1 MKKSLLDV
9 LFMSEKRKAVLL
21 LLEDGAKEMDT
32 ILKFLKTS
40 RQSLLPQIKILKE
53 HHLVTH
59 YDDTYELTSVGK
71 LIVDAMIPLLDKTE
85 VLDNDIDY
93 WGSRNLDFI
102 PSYLLE
108 KIDQLKNCEI
118 INPSLT
124 ELFAIHKSLNPEYNV
139 SKSVSVVT
147 TILYPDFDSIVTEML
162 ENNIDFYYIVSQE
175 LFDKIRTE
183 HREEFAKFIK
193 NKYFNMYVYN
203 KEMKFLYFTFD
214 NVHSLIS
221 MLKNNGEFDYK
232 FMLCKG
238 QSAVDWTKELFEY
251 YRKDSTLIN
260 EI

>member
-32 ILKFLKTS
+32 ILNSLKTS

-59 YDDTYELTSVGK
+59 YNDTYELTTVGK
-71 LIVDAMIPLLDKTE
+71 LIVDAMIPLLNKSE
-85 VLDNDIDY
+85 VLDADIDY

-108 KIDQLKNCEI
+108 KISQLRNCEI

-124 ELFAIHKSLNPEYNV
+124 ELFTIHKSHNPEYKE
-139 SKSVSVVT
+139 SPSVYTVT
-147 TILYPDFDSIVTEML
+147 TILYPDFDSILTEMF

-175 LFDKIRTE
+175 LLDKIRTE
-183 HREEFAKFIK
+183 YQDEFSKFIK
-193 NKYFNMYVYN
+193 NKSFNMYVYN

-221 MLKNNGEFDYK
+221 MLKNNGEFDNK
-232 FMLCKG
+232 FMLCRS

-251 YRKDSTLIN
+251 YRKDSTPIT